1 MHSVPHLEQRLVLLL
16 PQRLQLLLV
25 LAPEAEHHLLPLRLG
40 VARPRLLA
48 RLLRRARAVT
58 HLPGGLARRGPGRGV
73 GGGPV
78 VEGLLLQSDT
88 VNTVTMD
95 REQSQLTLLHPA
107 MVKSVRKIK

>member
-1 MHSVPHLEQRLVLLL
+1 MYSVPHLEQRLVLFL

-78 VEGLLLQSDT
+78 VEGLLLQSGPWI
-88 VNTVTMD
+88 VD

-107 MVKSVRKIK
+107 MVSQ

>member
-1 MHSVPHLEQRLVLLL
+1 MYIVPHLEQRLVLLL

-73 GGGPV
+73 GSGPV
-78 VEGLLLQSDT
+78 VEGLLLQRGT

-107 MVKSVRKIK
+107 MVSQ

>member
-1 MHSVPHLEQRLVLLL
+1 MHNVPHLEQRLVLLL

-78 VEGLLLQSDT
+78 VESLLLRSGPWI
-88 VNTVTMD
+88 VD

-107 MVKSVRKIK
+107 TVSQ

>member
-1 MHSVPHLEQRLVLLL
+1 MHSVPHLEQRLVLFL

-78 VEGLLLQSDT
+78 VESLLLQSGPWIEI
-88 VNTVTMD
+88 MD

-107 MVKSVRKIK
+107 ILSQ